1 LVFGE
6 RVYAPY
12 CCLEIGRCSGNGNR
26 TRLDRIFNPS
36 AAILTALPR
45 GEHVVMIQSL
55 KSTAFALNSTRLAAL
70 ILFAGLAV
78 LLAGGLNPLAAQ
90 STRELANR
98 IEQLER
104 DIQALRGTSG
114 ADAAADMSPD
124 AAAGVQVRVLKL
136 EQLLEQLTG
145 QVEEARFRVGQM
157 SRELR
162 QLSDDMNY
170 RLAVLEQALGVPG
183 AIAIDSGAPPQPRL
197 QAAEPSV
204 PRRVPPNAGDA
215 PLSQPMSTQPGRM
228 PSQTAPSAQIEAGPL
243 QEVAPEGQM
252 VLRTDGQGQALP
264 ANPNARAQ
272 PAPSASELSTVAPA
286 PDAAPRPGAVS
297 ANQLAA
303 LPPPNR
309 VSLPDG
315 TPKEQYE
322 YAFNFLT
329 RNDFASAEVAL
340 RDFLTRH
347 PEDPLAGNAQ
357 YWLGETYYVRGD
369 YKQAA
374 VEFMSGY
381 QKYPRSN
388 KGPDNLLKLGMSMAS
403 LGQMQGACT
412 ALNRIA
418 KDYADAPEQIRRTA
432 ATQLTNLKCK

>member
-1 LVFGE
+1 
-6 RVYAPY
+6 
-12 CCLEIGRCSGNGNR
+12 
-26 TRLDRIFNPS
+26 
-36 AAILTALPR
+36 
-45 GEHVVMIQSL
+45 MIQNL
-55 KSTAFALNSTRLAAL
+55 KPTVSALNGPRYAAL
-70 ILFAGLAV
+70 ILCVGLAV
-78 LLAGGLNPLAAQ
+78 LFAGGLNPVGAQ
-90 STRELANR
+90 SARELASR
-98 IEQLER
+98 IEQLEQ
-104 DIQALRGTSG
+104 DLQALRGMPG
-114 ADAAADMSPD
+114 ADVATDMSPE

-183 AIAIDSGAPPQPRL
+183 AVAMDTGAAPPPRS
-197 QAAEPSV
+197 QAAETSRPPRLPSEV
-204 PRRVPPNAGDA
+204 GDA
-215 PLSQPMSTQPGRM
+215 PLSQPVSSQPGRA
-228 PSQTAPSAQIEAGPL
+228 APQIAPAAQIAAGPL
-243 QEVAPEGQM
+243 QNIAPEGQM

-264 ANPNARAQ
+264 ADPKASVERA
-272 PAPSASELSTVAPA
+272 PADNVLPTVAPA
-286 PDAAPRPGAVS
+286 PDAAPSPGAVS

-388 KGPDNLLKLGMSMAS
+388 KGPDNLLKLSMSMAS
-403 LGQMQGACT
+403 LGQAQGACT

-418 KDYADAPEQIRRTA
+418 KDYADAPDQIRRTA
-432 ATQLTNLKCK
+432 ATQRTNLKCK